1 MKISEGL
8 EVINK
13 GWIIKPKGYR
23 VKYQKL
29 INSELIT
36 EYSPDL
42 KDNPMDSDVVAWR
55 YAWKLYMATKSDSPE
70 INDREL
76 INIFVVDDSD
86 NPVKYYTTNQLEVF
100 NSREI
105 NV

>member
-13 GWIIKPKGYR
+13 GWIIKPNGYR

-29 INSELIT
+29 VDAELIT
-36 EYSPDL
+36 EYSPGLEDDL
-42 KDNPMDSDVVAWR
+42 LESDVVAWR

-70 INDREL
+70 ISDGEL
-76 INIFVVDDSD
+76 INIFVVDDLD
-86 NPVKYYTTNQLEVF
+86 NPVKYYATNQSEVF
-100 NSREI
+100 NRKKI
-105 NV
+105 DV

>member
-8 EVINK
+8 IVIGK
-13 GWIIKPKGYR
+13 GWIVKPKGYR

-29 INSELIT
+29 VNSELIA

-42 KDNPMDSDVVAWR
+42 EDNPMDSDVVAWR

-70 INDREL
+70 IKSGDFVNITVVNDEG
-76 INIFVVDDSD
+76 
-86 NPVKYYTTNQLEVF
+86 NPVKYYATNEFEVF
-100 NSREI
+100 NHVSL
-105 NV
+105 